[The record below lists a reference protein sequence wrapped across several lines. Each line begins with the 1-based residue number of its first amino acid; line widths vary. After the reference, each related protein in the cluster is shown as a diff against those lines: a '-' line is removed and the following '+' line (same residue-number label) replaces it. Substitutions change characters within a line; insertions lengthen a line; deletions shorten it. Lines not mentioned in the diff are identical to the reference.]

1 MKFLT
6 SLQQVV
12 LVMALCLLFV
22 NSGVAAEGEKFP
34 PIAGKQ
40 TSYETNPASHIISYT
55 GTNKAGQCKFVITWV
70 RRGTTTV
77 EHGAYSVTKSG
88 NGWAIAH
95 IFGNQTLTLRFKIIK
110 NLPSGGFV
118 ASGNMFD
125 TNGHPSLN
133 VAENFTFIQKK

>member
-1 MKFLT
+1 MLRD
-6 SLQQVV
+6 
-12 LVMALCLLFV
+12 
-22 NSGVAAEGEKFP
+22 
-34 PIAGKQ
+34 IAGIIACPELLS
-40 TSYETNPASHIISYT
+40 SY
-55 GTNKAGQCKFVITWV
+55 
-70 RRGTTTV
+70 
-77 EHGAYSVTKSG
+77 AYSVTKSG

-95 IFGNQTLTLRFKIIK
+95 IFGNQTLTLMFKIIK